1 MPKMTLLPLLKFTHT
16 LLLPKVNMIFKYIFF
31 VSCNYVYVLNVLVMN
46 QIGNYFFENSDL

>member
-31 VSCNYVYVLNVLVMN
+31 RILVIN